1 MFNEKTRQIHV
12 NLLNQL
18 DSLLKKYN
26 ITLLGA
32 WFALTEHT
40 LYEVFDSPSLE
51 AFQKMAMEPEIL
63 QWSAF
68 NTMEIKMVASVNDV
82 MGLLKHPVG

>member
-12 NLLNQL
+12 NLLNKL

-51 AFQKMAMEPEIL
+51 AFQKMAMEPEIV